1 MEKKL
6 FFKIHS
12 NLYNII
18 FEYLNNKK
26 IKYLLSFHS
35 KVLQN
40 RLNLNI
46 NDFKKEMIRNY
57 WKKIKNVFNYNSF
70 YKIISKKNK
79 YIDENTIKDF
89 LMKKYEHLLINID
102 DLDLENIKRVNSKII
117 YNFVIKNFQCLNITF
132 LDKILI

>member
-1 MEKKL
+1 
-6 FFKIHS
+6 
-12 NLYNII
+12 
-18 FEYLNNKK
+18 
-26 IKYLLSFHS
+26 
-35 KVLQN
+35 
-40 RLNLNI
+40 
-46 NDFKKEMIRNY
+46 MIRNY

-117 YNFVIKNFQCLNITF
+117 YNFVIKNFQCLNLTF

>member
-35 KVLQN
+35 KVLQK

-46 NDFKKEMIRNY
+46 KDFKKEVIRNY

-102 DLDLENIKRVNSKII
+102 DLDLENIKHINSKII